1 MLSSLLYRWIQK
13 VSGAVSRDRRTRR
26 PGWPRFRPRLDAL
39 EDRWLPSTVV
49 WGGAAGD
56 GLWRTAANWVGGV
69 VPGPADDAL
78 IDNTSPA
85 VTVTL
90 TGGAPVSVQS
100 LTSTKD
106 LVVQGSLTVTVGPSS
121 VSGAFT
127 LAHLA
132 TLGTD
137 GQTASWIATG
147 PTTLNGA
154 NLLAQRGG
162 KMNFPQATSYGDMTA
177 GFGGPLVHA
186 DGTNSLIDLSNVTI
200 WQGPTATGQNHTNVQ
215 ATNSGAIDLSQVPAI
230 ATGSLSFLALDS
242 GQIDLTA
249 LTDFTGEV
257 AGGSS
262 LSAGRGGMIV
272 APALASL
279 TDVNLSLGGRA
290 SLPVAGLTSIRHG
303 FVSVSRDGPDAG
315 VLALPLTTID
325 ESDLTAFS
333 VTWGVSGL

>member
-1 MLSSLLYRWIQK
+1 
-13 VSGAVSRDRRTRR
+13 
-26 PGWPRFRPRLDAL
+26 
-39 EDRWLPSTVV
+39 
-49 WGGAAGD
+49 
-56 GLWRTAANWVGGV
+56 
-69 VPGPADDAL
+69 ADDAV

-106 LVVQGSLTVTVGPSS
+106 FVVQGSLTVTAGPSS

-162 KMNFPQATSYGDMTA
+162 RMSFPQATSYGDISA
-177 GFGGPLVHA
+177 GFGGPLVRA
-186 DGTNSLIDLSNVTI
+186 DGTNSLIDLSNVTL

-215 ATNSGAIDLSQVPAI
+215 ATNSGAIDLSQGPAI
-230 ATGSLSFLALDS
+230 ATRSLRFLAL
-242 GQIDLTA
+242 GRRPVHLTPLA
-249 LTDFTGEV
+249 EFTGEV

-262 LSAGRGGMIV
+262 LSAGRGGVIV

-279 TDVNLSLGGRA
+279 TYVNLSLGGRA

-315 VLALPLTTID
+315 ELALPVTTID

-333 VTWGVSGL
+333 VT